1 MSGIETIKN
10 RLIDRILA
18 TRNRELLEAIDVI
31 FSFQKDKDSLYMLSS
46 EQIEML
52 EMSED
57 DIASGR
63 LVSESDLEKQDKKWL
78 G

>member
-31 FSFQKDKDSLYMLSS
+31 FSSQKDEDSLYMLSS

-57 DIASGR
+57 DIANGR